1 MKRSKDIGHMARN
14 GGIPTP
20 SPYVRPGELISG
32 ELMGSATR

>member
-20 SPYVRPGELISG
+20 SPYVRPGEL
-32 ELMGSATR
+32 MGSATR

>member
-20 SPYVRPGELISG
+20 SPCVRSG
-32 ELMGSATR
+32 ELTGSATR